1 MDFSK
6 FFVLRVITVT
16 TALIALSC
24 ILIYSPSTTNNLS
37 HRADVLAVNSGHWK
51 DLSLLKI
58 HNTLIKRRMPKCLI
72 VGFAK
77 CGTYALKSFLSLHP
91 SIVCAENETQFFSRF
106 YHKGFDWYKQQMPL
120 SSEHQITLEKTP
132 SYVESKL
139 ALRRIHAF
147 NSSMKLIV
155 IVRNPVIRLQSSYAH
170 FMSKNKNRKMNITFK
185 EWCGDNKSIAQ
196 RMDLS
201 SYFVDIYSLFRRDQV
216 LVLSEEDLEVD
227 PLRVMQEVE
236 TFIGLN
242 HSFTKGI
249 FVFNFKKGFFCFNTS
264 NSKFRDISSEIKVDP
279 ITGCLN
285 KNKGRSHPNVDR
297 IFLKKLSLLAL
308 PLKEKLFRVTHKR
321 FHWPKIEPL

>member
-1 MDFSK
+1 
-6 FFVLRVITVT
+6 
-16 TALIALSC
+16 
-24 ILIYSPSTTNNLS
+24 
-37 HRADVLAVNSGHWK
+37 
-51 DLSLLKI
+51 
-58 HNTLIKRRMPKCLI
+58 MPKCLI

-279 ITGCLN
+279 ITVESCPFLTPLSFDDPYMS
-285 KNKGRSHPNVDR
+285 GRPCQSTPLSSFFDVLVLCSGH
-297 IFLKKLSLLAL
+297 LAKLDDSTLCCCYRFSSSLVI
-308 PLKEKLFRVTHKR
+308 PGRGNR
-321 FHWPKIEPL
+321 FYLSMEAENEP